1 MAPTPDGQ
9 VLAAPAAPL
18 TTAPSLSAALLRVR
32 DVRLS
37 FGGLRALDGVGFD
50 VHPGLITSLIGPNG
64 AGKTTLFNVIS
75 GLLRPDAGEI
85 GLEGRSLAGLAPE
98 RISALGLTR
107 SFQIAR
113 GFPRLTVFEHLM
125 VYGRAQPGERWLSAL
140 FGAAAVRQREQ
151 ALAEAAL
158 AVARRLKLER
168 VIDHLVGELSG
179 GQKKLLEIGRAL
191 MAEPR
196 LLLLDEPAAGVNPT
210 LAEEIGDH
218 LRGIVAEGRT
228 ILLVEHD
235 MALVQRISDHVVV
248 LAAGRLLAQGT
259 FGAVRDDPAVQDAY
273 LGARR

>member
-1 MAPTPDGQ
+1 MAVTPDGWPRSP
-9 VLAAPAAPL
+9 LPPDAPPAA
-18 TTAPSLSAALLRVR
+18 AALLRVR
-32 DVRLS
+32 DVCLS

-50 VHPGLITSLIGPNG
+50 VQPGRITSLIGPNG

-75 GLLRPDAGEI
+75 GLLRAEAGQI
-85 GLEGRSLAGLAPE
+85 DFKDQSIAGMTPE
-98 RISALGLTR
+98 RISARGLTR

-125 VYGRAQPGERWLSAL
+125 VYGQRQPGERWLAAL
-140 FGAAAVRQREQ
+140 LGAAVVRQREQ
-151 ALAEAAL
+151 ALAEAAW
-158 AVARRLKLER
+158 AVARRLKLDR

-191 MAEPR
+191 MAEPT

-218 LRGIVAEGRT
+218 LRRIVAEGRT

-248 LAAGRLLAQGT
+248 MAAGRRLAEGS
-259 FGAVRDDPAVQDAY
+259 FDAVRDDPAVQDAY